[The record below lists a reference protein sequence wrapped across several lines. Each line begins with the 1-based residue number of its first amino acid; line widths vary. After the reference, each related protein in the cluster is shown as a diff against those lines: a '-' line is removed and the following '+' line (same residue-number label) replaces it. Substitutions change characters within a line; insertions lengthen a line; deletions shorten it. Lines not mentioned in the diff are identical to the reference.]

1 VGEISRK
8 NRYTGRQIL
17 LYKKGHGMTESKP
30 GTGRRRFLKSAL
42 SAGAALPLYGAW
54 SALLPDSGEVILENA
69 KGMIVA
75 DSTRCVGCKLCE
87 LACTEFNEGRSQP
100 SLARVKIS
108 RNYNF
113 GPRGQQAGFNR
124 GMGEFGNLRLVQ
136 DVCLQCPHPVPCAT
150 ACPYGA
156 IVMDPK
162 TGARV
167 VDQKKCRG
175 CRVCQRA
182 CPWEMTTFNETTAKA
197 SKCFLCNGEPECVA
211 VCPTGALRFVS
222 WNNLTKAVPVRQAI
236 LPVAKDYVSAGCSN
250 CHSKRR

>member
-1 VGEISRK
+1 
-8 NRYTGRQIL
+8 
-17 LYKKGHGMTESKP
+17 M
-30 GTGRRRFLKSAL
+30 
-42 SAGAALPLYGAW
+42 PLYGAW

-167 VDQKKCRG
+167 VDQKKCTG
-175 CRVCQRA
+175 CHACAGA
-182 CPWEMTTFNETTAKA
+182 CPFGVPQYGEDGTMQ
-197 SKCFLCNGEPECVA
+197 KCNYCLDRVLAGQEPACVES
-211 VCPTGALRFVS
+211 CPPRALRAGTMDELS
-222 WNNLTKAVPVRQAI
+222 AVA
-236 LPVAKDYVSAGCSN
+236 SARAA
-250 CHSKRR
+250 RRMVEDTEPSVWIGK